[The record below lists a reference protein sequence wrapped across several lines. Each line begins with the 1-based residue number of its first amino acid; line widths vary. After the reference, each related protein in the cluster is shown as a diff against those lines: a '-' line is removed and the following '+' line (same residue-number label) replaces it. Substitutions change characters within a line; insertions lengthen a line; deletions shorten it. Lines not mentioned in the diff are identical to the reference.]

1 MPTVCYPPFQKNTY
15 SACMLS
21 PLDGRVSLATI
32 FQGKLRQ
39 ATAKLE
45 YSSLDKYTFQNNVS
59 GHHRWAMI
67 ARSLIA
73 NLWQQRSAYS
83 QYTEKRCNANDS
95 EIQFS
100 FN

>member
-1 MPTVCYPPFQKNTY
+1 
-15 SACMLS
+15 
-21 PLDGRVSLATI
+21 
-32 FQGKLRQ
+32 
-39 ATAKLE
+39 
-45 YSSLDKYTFQNNVS
+45 
-59 GHHRWAMI
+59 MI

-100 FN
+100 FLVITIQSIMVVALVSYSFIHRNPGTDSPLKNQTPNAEATGLIPKGPSMSPFLV